1 VITHSGAFLVS
12 DQLTWL
18 FPLLSA
24 LLGIA
29 VTAACMRMGVRRCR
43 QHQQYADARISEL
56 EQCNRALK
64 LQQRADDASP
74 VAVVVVNAQLPDC
87 IVELVN
93 PAFERITGYVSAD
106 VVGRSCWSLYQSGSG
121 HQAFKRLAAL
131 IGDKRGGSAIVRS
144 HHKNGT
150 VVWYSIQASPISDDN
165 GEVTHFVLAQ
175 HDISEM
181 KHYQAELEHNANYDA
196 LTDLPNRTL
205 LRSRLS
211 EAVAHACDARQK
223 VWVAFVDLDRFKVVN
238 DSLGHKAGDRLL
250 NIVAERLRHVV
261 REVDTVAR
269 LGGDEFVV
277 VMRDTEDS
285 NVTTAAIDRL
295 VQTVVHPVIIEGHEF
310 ILTCSIGIAVY
321 PDNGDDP
328 EKLIEYADVAMYS
341 AKDKGR
347 NNYQFYDA
355 AMNERALIRLQM
367 EAALRN
373 AVERGEFGLHYQPQ
387 VDLKSGDIVGME
399 ALLRWKHPILGIVSP
414 SEFIELAEETGL
426 IVPIGAWVLREA
438 CAQNKAWQDAGLGNL
453 RVAVNLSPR
462 QFAQPDLVRSVNQIL
477 FETGLSPH
485 YLEVELT
492 ENLVMTGVEHSL
504 DVLKD
509 LKAHGIQISIDDF
522 GTGYSSLSYL
532 KRFPID
538 VLKIDKSFVH
548 DIASDPD
555 DETVVASIISL
566 AHSLKLHVIAEGV
579 ESYDQLAF
587 LERHGCDEIQG
598 YYFSR
603 PVPPIKFAQMLTDQ
617 KSLYEVDEIVVH

>member
-1 VITHSGAFLVS
+1 MVVC
-12 DQLTWL
+12 
-18 FPLLSA
+18 LS
-24 LLGIA
+24 L
-29 VTAACMRMGVRRCR
+29 VRRYR
-43 QHQQYADARISEL
+43 RHQQHANARISEL
-56 EQCNRALK
+56 EKCNRALK
-64 LQQRADDASP
+64 LQQRADDVSP
-74 VAVVVVNAQLPDC
+74 VAVIVVSAKLPDC
-87 IVELVN
+87 LIELVN
-93 PAFERITGYVSAD
+93 PAFERITGYLASD
-106 VVGRSCWSLYQSGSG
+106 VLGRSCWFLYQSNSG
-121 HQAFKRLAAL
+121 QSAFKRLTTL
-131 IGDKRGGSAIVRS
+131 LSDKRGGSAIVRS

-150 VVWYSIQASPISDDN
+150 VVWYSIQASPIRDES
-165 GEVTHFVLAQ
+165 GEVSHFVLAQ

-181 KHYQAELEHNANYDA
+181 KHYQAELEHSANYDA
-196 LTDLPNRTL
+196 LTGLPNRTL
-205 LRSRLS
+205 LRGRLS
-211 EAVAHACDARQK
+211 EAIAQAQNAANQK

-250 NIVAERLRHVV
+250 SIVAERLRHVV

-277 VMRDTEDS
+277 VMRDTVES
-285 NVTTAAIDRL
+285 RVTTAAIDRL
-295 VQTVVHPVIIEGHEF
+295 VQSVVHPVVIEGHEF
-310 ILTCSIGIAVY
+310 ILTCSIGIATY
-321 PDNGDDP
+321 PDNGNDP

-355 AMNERALIRLQM
+355 AMNERALARLQM

-387 VDLKSGDIVGME
+387 VDLKSGGIVGME
-399 ALLRWKHPILGIVSP
+399 ALIRWKHPSLGIVAP
-414 SEFIELAEETGL
+414 NEFIGIAEETGL

-438 CAQNKAWQDAGLGNL
+438 CAQNKAWQEAGLGNL

-462 QFAQPDLVRSVNQIL
+462 QFAQPDLVESVNQIL
-477 FETGLSPH
+477 KETGLSPH
-485 YLEVELT
+485 YLEIELT
-492 ENLVMTGVEHSL
+492 ENLVMTGVERSL

-548 DIASDPD
+548 DITSDPD

-579 ESYDQLAF
+579 ESHDQLSF
-587 LERHGCDEIQG
+587 LERHGCDEVQG

-603 PVPPIKFAQMLTDQ
+603 PVPSTEFAQMLTDK
-617 KSLYEVDEIVVH
+617 KSLHEASEIVLH